1 MAIPISALI
10 ASLLLF
16 RGLSRTHELTAFRAS
31 GLNFSQLLSP
41 LLFISVCLSILNFS
55 ICAEVAPFCRRE
67 SRALLYR
74 ETSQNPLLLL
84 QRQQLINFKDAYINM
99 KVKKDSTT
107 AKDLILIVHNESSPR
122 LSLFAARRL
131 QIEGQELKGGDAALI
146 SHLPESE
153 NGGFDT
159 LVIENQS
166 LMSTSAPALSN
177 AMKKN
182 RPRLEKGALGLKMLR
197 LKSLEGKK
205 AAQAS
210 QVEIMRRVSLA
221 VSVFTFTFLGCS
233 FGIEQGRNPSRKNLI
248 GALVLTLIA
257 LMSYLLGKELKN
269 FALYAFFLPH
279 VLILFAGILRLR
291 KMAKGFT

>member
-1 MAIPISALI
+1 MWPILWRYAIQSYLRVFFLSVCTFIGVLFISRFKEIARFAALSSDWVQTGLFVAYQFPFILPMAIPISALI

-107 AKDLILIVHNESSPR
+107 AKAAQGFPSSP
-122 LSLFAARRL
+122 
-131 QIEGQELKGGDAALI
+131 QGGC
-146 SHLPESE
+146 
-153 NGGFDT
+153 
-159 LVIENQS
+159 
-166 LMSTSAPALSN
+166 
-177 AMKKN
+177 
-182 RPRLEKGALGLKMLR
+182 
-197 LKSLEGKK
+197 KS
-205 AAQAS
+205 
-210 QVEIMRRVSLA
+210 R
-221 VSVFTFTFLGCS
+221 
-233 FGIEQGRNPSRKNLI
+233 GRN
-248 GALVLTLIA
+248 
-257 LMSYLLGKELKN
+257 
-269 FALYAFFLPH
+269 
-279 VLILFAGILRLR
+279 
-291 KMAKGFT
+291 